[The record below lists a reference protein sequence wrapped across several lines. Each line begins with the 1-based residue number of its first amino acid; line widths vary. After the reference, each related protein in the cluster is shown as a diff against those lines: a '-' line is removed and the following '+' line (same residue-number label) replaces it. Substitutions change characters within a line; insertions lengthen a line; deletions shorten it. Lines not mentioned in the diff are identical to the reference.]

1 MCFCFRNKS
10 LHLSPDSYC
19 CYSYY
24 FVFDFWTIKRKMF
37 SHHSFEYFKILLCIF
52 GPINFGLITANGRF
66 EESIVFPSTYL
77 QRQRAFELLTNN
89 AISSESVVELS
100 RSSEAFSLEY
110 FQVIIFFITYV
121 LASNNFYSH

>member
-1 MCFCFRNKS
+1 MVS
-10 LHLSPDSYC
+10 D
-19 CYSYY
+19 
-24 FVFDFWTIKRKMF
+24 
-37 SHHSFEYFKILLCIF
+37 HSFKYFKILLCIF

-77 QRQRAFELLTNN
+77 QRQRSFELLTNN

-110 FQVIIFFITYV
+110 FQVIIFLYYI
-121 LASNNFYSH
+121 LASNNVLFL